1 MKTHCKIYFIE
12 RLLIFLFLFSFS
24 MPYVR
29 VGFQGLVWPKEYLRN
44 PTHLPTIIEISLI
57 FSFFII
63 LVYKRITL
71 NKLIRGLRE
80 DEVFRL
86 ISILFFYVCIF
97 YPLIKKIIY
106 PINEGAIP
114 GVIRLVIAFPLI
126 AYLVGYNINI
136 DKKNIL
142 LIFSVIILVGTLQ
155 AIAMF
160 QPEWFPVFMLNWT
173 VEIPRPSGFWNLST
187 QAAIFLSI
195 VFCCQL
201 TVLLYIK
208 TISVRIITLFLI
220 FINLFAINKSLQRI
234 PTVAISFLIIFVIF
248 GIYKMPKSYFKKY
261 FRLMIIVLMFPI
273 IIVFVLYISP
283 QIGMSIFDDYRYTI
297 IWPNYCNYIFSKPL
311 VLFFGDGL
319 DTPFPDEYWAGVINK
334 GHAHNQFLGFV
345 KGMGLF
351 MSIILFY
358 LMFKTYIH
366 AKICI
371 SSKFLVYYEKM
382 IAFFCIAML
391 VVIMIIS
398 IVEVPLFQGPI
409 SIFIFFILGMVN
421 SLYKTNM
428 IKNDEFKK

>member
-1 MKTHCKIYFIE
+1 
-12 RLLIFLFLFSFS
+12 

-29 VGFQGLVWPKEYLRN
+29 VGFEGLVWPKEYLRN
-44 PTHLPTIIEISLI
+44 PTHLPTIVEISLI
-57 FSFFII
+57 FYFFII
-63 LVYKRITL
+63 LMYKRITL
-71 NKLIRGLRE
+71 NKLIRALRE

-106 PINEGAIP
+106 PISEDVILGM
-114 GVIRLVIAFPLI
+114 IRLVIVLPLI
-126 AYLVGYNINI
+126 AYFVGYNINI

-155 AIAMF
+155 AIAMLK
-160 QPEWFPVFMLNWT
+160 PEWFPVFMLNWT
-173 VEIPRPSGFWNLST
+173 VGIPRPSGFWNLST
-187 QAAIFLSI
+187 QAATFLSI

-201 TVLLYIK
+201 AVLLYIK

-220 FINLFAINKSLQRI
+220 FINLFAINRSLQRI
-234 PTVAISFLIIFVIF
+234 QTVAITFLIIFSVF
-248 GIYKMPKSYFKKY
+248 GIYKIPKGHFKKY
-261 FRLMIIVLMFPI
+261 LRLMMIMLAFFI

-283 QIGMSIFDDYRYTI
+283 QIGISIFGSYRYTI
-297 IWPNYCNYIFSKPL
+297 IWPSYFNYIFSEPL
-311 VLFFGDGL
+311 VLFFGAGL
-319 DTPFPDEYWAGVINK
+319 DTPFPDKYWTGVIKK

-398 IVEVPLFQGPI
+398 IAEVPLFQGPI
-409 SIFIFFILGMVN
+409 SIFTFFILGMVN

-428 IKNDEFKK
+428 IKGDEFEK